1 MTLVVNHVPVNT
13 TVNALNEY
21 EGHFAFDLL
30 YNNSSDIQ
38 PGSVATDTHGVN
50 NINFALLDIFGYQF
64 SPRYARFK
72 RVFEE
77 MFDVSLGE
85 ELHIALKKPIKHQL
99 IEDEWEHIQH
109 IICSLSRKATD
120 QSTVVKKLSSNK
132 RSSRTLT
139 ALREYD
145 RLIKSLYVLEYV
157 DNQTL
162 RQFVQHAL
170 NRGEAY
176 HQLRRAIASVNGN
189 QFRGGNDYEV
199 ELWNDCARLI
209 ANCIIYYNSALL
221 SGLVEKFETQG
232 NQEVTVHQPRLD

>member
-1 MTLVVNHVPVNT
+1 M
-13 TVNALNEY
+13 
-21 EGHFAFDLL
+21 
-30 YNNSSDIQ
+30 
-38 PGSVATDTHGVN
+38 
-50 NINFALLDIFGYQF
+50 
-64 SPRYARFK
+64 
-72 RVFEE
+72 
-77 MFDVSLGE
+77 
-85 ELHIALKKPIKHQL
+85 
-99 IEDEWEHIQH
+99 
-109 IICSLSRKATD
+109 
-120 QSTVVKKLSSNK
+120 
-132 RSSRTLT
+132 
-139 ALREYD
+139 
-145 RLIKSLYVLEYV
+145 LEYV

-232 NQEVTVHQPRLD
+232 NRRFSS

>member
-1 MTLVVNHVPVNT
+1 MKP
-13 TVNALNEY
+13 E
-21 EGHFAFDLL
+21 
-30 YNNSSDIQ
+30 Q
-38 PGSVATDTHGVN
+38 VAGQTE
-50 NINFALLDIFGYQF
+50 I
-64 SPRYARFK
+64 R
-72 RVFEE
+72 
-77 MFDVSLGE
+77 
-85 ELHIALKKPIKHQL
+85 
-99 IEDEWEHIQH
+99 
-109 IICSLSRKATD
+109 
-120 QSTVVKKLSSNK
+120 
-132 RSSRTLT
+132 
-139 ALREYD
+139 
-145 RLIKSLYVLEYV
+145 IKSLYVLEYV

-232 NQEVTVHQPRLD
+232 NQEVVSLLSNLSPVAWNHIQLAGNYTFARQQEIFSLERLLENVDPLAELASEEGEEIE